1 MTNLK
6 SIFKSRDIYLPTKVH
21 LVKAMVFP
29 VVMYAYEIWLSWVA
43 KNWCFW
49 TVVLE
54 NTVESHL
61 DSKKIQPV
69 HPKGNESLNIHWK
82 DWCWSWSSNTLP
94 IWYKELT
101 HWKRPWSWERPKAGG
116 EGADRGGDGW
126 MASLTRWT
134 WVLASSRS
142 WWWVGRPG
150 VLQSMGSQR
159 IRHDWATELNCTFIS
174 WKWDF

>member
-1 MTNLK
+1 
-6 SIFKSRDIYLPTKVH
+6 
-21 LVKAMVFP
+21 MVFP
-29 VVMYAYEIWLSWVA
+29 VVMYAYEIWPSWVA

-61 DSKKIQPV
+61 DSKEIQPV

-82 DWCWSWSSNTLP
+82 EWCWSWSSNTLP

-101 HWKRPWSWERPKAGG
+101 HWKRRWSWERLKAGG
-116 EGADRGGDGW
+116 EGDDRGGDGW

-134 WVLASSRS
+134 WVLASSGS

-150 VLQSMGSQR
+150 VLQSMGCQR
-159 IRHDWATELNCTFIS
+159 VRHDWATELNSTFIT